1 MDDRQELDPKDKNI
15 AQLMV
20 KLVTVQ
26 AQIKLVKSAIFIN
39 KQKSAISTKIEDFKQ
54 YAEGQAE
61 KYSQNVEE
69 ATNAIETYKDAVQ
82 EAMQQYEDNYLNTM
96 AEQDKWQEA
105 EILKMGEQKQISSSI
120 KEKRKTPEY
129 KEWKQAVNAKSREIK
144 ANVSNPEKLAILAEE
159 LKDLQA
165 KDPTLQDQQ
174 NLAHSEVLLKGIRDT
189 IQYNDDKLKELQN
202 DRDKKLSDLLE
213 NKETSLSKIQK
224 QNLWQKIIAKL
235 TPKAKSFKTNV
246 VDRIVGKANKIKNE
260 SIPEIK
266 KNLSER
272 QHEYRDKMSEAVKN
286 TGTKLRD
293 TKDLAQKTF
302 KNGVR
307 TVVDFGR
314 EAKKTAITTLK
325 GIGTKVGQTKDYI
338 KEGLRTAIENSS
350 QALEDLNDAR

>member
-1 MDDRQELDPKDKNI
+1 MDERQELDPKDKNI

-39 KQKSAISTKIEDFKQ
+39 KQKSAISTKLVDFKQ

-61 KYSQNVEE
+61 KYSQNAEE
-69 ATNAIETYKDAVQ
+69 ATKAIETYEDAVE
-82 EAMQQYEDNYLNTM
+82 EAMQQYEDNYLNIM

-105 EILKMGEQKQISSSI
+105 ELIKMGQQKQISSSI
-120 KEKRKTPEY
+120 KEKKKTPDY

-144 ANVSNPEKLAILAEE
+144 LNAKDPEKLAILAEE
-159 LKDLQA
+159 LKNLQA

-189 IQYNDDKLKELQN
+189 IKYNDDKLNELQT
-202 DRDKKLSDLLE
+202 DRDNKLNNLLE
-213 NKETSLSKIQK
+213 NKETSLAKIPK
-224 QNLWQKIIAKL
+224 QSLWQKIVAKL

-246 VDRIVGKANKIKNE
+246 VDKIVGKANKIKTE

-266 KNLSER
+266 KNLSEKK
-272 QHEYRDKMSEAVKN
+272 HEYSEKMSEAVKN
-286 TGTKLRD
+286 TGVKLRD

-307 TVVDFGR
+307 AVVDFGR
-314 EAKKTAITTLK
+314 EAKKETITALK
-325 GIGTKVGQTKDYI
+325 EIGTKVGQTKNYI
-338 KEGLRTAIENSS
+338 KEGLRTAIEKST
-350 QALEDLNDAR
+350 QVLEDLSDAR